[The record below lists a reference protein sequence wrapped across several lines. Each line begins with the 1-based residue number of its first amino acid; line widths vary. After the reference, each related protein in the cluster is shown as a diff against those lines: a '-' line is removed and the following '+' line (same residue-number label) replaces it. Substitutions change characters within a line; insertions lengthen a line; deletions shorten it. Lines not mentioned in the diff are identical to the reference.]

1 MLEIR
6 RVFDQ
11 DNMETKDQLLQLL
24 MYFVRCLKWTSK
36 RENNVFSEYMPVT
49 KVGVNTEEN
58 KGWL

>member
-6 RVFDQ
+6 K
-11 DNMETKDQLLQLL
+11 METKDQLLQLL